1 MKNLQKGKNKMY
13 KNILNFKE
21 NSIEF
26 DMTENAYALEDIQTI
41 LNEVSKGKNINN
53 PKEAN
58 EIYIDLFTKFLGEE
72 NYNKLIGDNK
82 KTLLNNIII
91 MKEVLTLIQSQKE
104 IIDQSIEFINT
115 ISFNTTDIKK
125 EKPKKTN
132 KKYIDKIK

>member
-1 MKNLQKGKNKMY
+1 MY
-13 KNILNFKE
+13 KNTLNFKE

-26 DMTENAYALEDIQTI
+26 DITEKAYAPEDIQTI
-41 LNEVSKGKNINN
+41 LNEVSKGKNIKN
-53 PKEAN
+53 PKEVN

-91 MKEVLTLIQSQKE
+91 MKEVLTLIQSQKQ
-104 IIDQSIEFINT
+104 ILDQSMEVINT
-115 ISFNTTDIKK
+115 ISFNTTDTKK

>member
-1 MKNLQKGKNKMY
+1 MY
-13 KNILNFKE
+13 KNTLNFKE

-26 DMTENAYALEDIQTI
+26 DITENAYEPEDIQTI
-41 LNEVSKGKNINN
+41 LNEVSKGKNIKN
-53 PKEAN
+53 PKEVN

-91 MKEVLTLIQSQKE
+91 MKEVLTLIQSQKQ
-104 IIDQSIEFINT
+104 ILDQSMEVINT
-115 ISFNTTDIKK
+115 ISFNTTDTKK

>member
-1 MKNLQKGKNKMY
+1 MY
-13 KNILNFKE
+13 KNTLNFKE

-26 DMTENAYALEDIQTI
+26 DITENAYASEDIQTI
-41 LNEVSKGKNINN
+41 LNEVSKGKNIKN
-53 PKEAN
+53 PKEVN

-91 MKEVLTLIQSQKE
+91 MKEVLTLIQSQKQ
-104 IIDQSIEFINT
+104 ILDQSMEVINT
-115 ISFNTTDIKK
+115 ISFNTTDTKK

>member
-1 MKNLQKGKNKMY
+1 MY
-13 KNILNFKE
+13 KNTLNFKE

-26 DMTENAYALEDIQTI
+26 DMTENAYAPEDIQTI

-72 NYNKLIGDNK
+72 NYNKLIGDSK

-104 IIDQSIEFINT
+104 ILDQSMEVINT
-115 ISFNTTDIKK
+115 ISFNTTDTKK
-125 EKPKKTN
+125 EKSKKTN

>member
-1 MKNLQKGKNKMY
+1 MY
-13 KNILNFKE
+13 KNTLNFKE

-26 DMTENAYALEDIQTI
+26 DMTENAYAPEDIQTI

-53 PKEAN
+53 PKEVN
-58 EIYIDLFTKFLGEE
+58 EIYIDLFIKFLGEE
-72 NYNKLIGDNK
+72 NYNKLIGDSK

-104 IIDQSIEFINT
+104 IIDQSMEVINT
-115 ISFNTTDIKK
+115 ISFNTTDTKK

>member
-1 MKNLQKGKNKMY
+1 MY
-13 KNILNFKE
+13 KNTLNFKE

-26 DMTENAYALEDIQTI
+26 DMTENAYAPEDIQTI
-41 LNEVSKGKNINN
+41 LNEVSKWKNIKN
-53 PKEAN
+53 PKEVN

-91 MKEVLTLIQSQKE
+91 MKEVLTLIQSQKQ
-104 IIDQSIEFINT
+104 IFDQSMEVINT
-115 ISFNTTDIKK
+115 ISFNTTDTKK

>member
-1 MKNLQKGKNKMY
+1 MY
-13 KNILNFKE
+13 KNTLNFKG

-26 DMTENAYALEDIQTI
+26 DITENAYTPEDIKII

-72 NYNKLIGDNK
+72 NYNKLIGDSK

-91 MKEVLTLIQSQKE
+91 LKEVLTLIQSQKE
-104 IIDQSIEFINT
+104 IFDQNMEFIST
-115 ISFNTTDIKK
+115 FNITDTKK

>member
-1 MKNLQKGKNKMY
+1 MY
-13 KNILNFKE
+13 KNTLNFKE

-26 DMTENAYALEDIQTI
+26 DITENAYAPEDIQTI
-41 LNEVSKGKNINN
+41 LNEVSKGKNIKN
-53 PKEAN
+53 PKEVN

-91 MKEVLTLIQSQKE
+91 MKEVLTLIQSQKQ
-104 IIDQSIEFINT
+104 ILDQSMEVINT
-115 ISFNTTDIKK
+115 ISFNTTDTKK

>member
-1 MKNLQKGKNKMY
+1 MY
-13 KNILNFKE
+13 KNTLNFKE

-26 DMTENAYALEDIQTI
+26 DMTENAYAPEDIQTI
-41 LNEVSKGKNINN
+41 LNEVSKGKNIKN
-53 PKEAN
+53 PKEVN

-91 MKEVLTLIQSQKE
+91 MKEVLTLIQSQKQ
-104 IIDQSIEFINT
+104 ILDQSMEFINT
-115 ISFNTTDIKK
+115 ISFNTTDTKK

>member
-1 MKNLQKGKNKMY
+1 MY
-13 KNILNFKE
+13 KNTLNFKE

-26 DMTENAYALEDIQTI
+26 DMTENAYAPEDIQTI

-58 EIYIDLFTKFLGEE
+58 EIYISLFTKFLGEE
-72 NYNKLIGDNK
+72 NYNKLIGDSK

-104 IIDQSIEFINT
+104 ILDQSIEVINT
-115 ISFNTTDIKK
+115 ISFNTTDTKK

>member
-1 MKNLQKGKNKMY
+1 MY
-13 KNILNFKE
+13 KNTLNFKG

-26 DMTENAYALEDIQTI
+26 DMTENAYAPEDIQTI

-72 NYNKLIGDNK
+72 NYNKLIGDSK

-104 IIDQSIEFINT
+104 ILDQSIEVINT